1 MTARQESCGLEQKA
15 RGYLTIHFWGG
26 GYQSCIKMY
35 NLVKSLTDSQRREN
49 PRNLQLIHLAKAAFH
64 WLSTLRLP
72 AQHVARLDGTTTQR
86 DLLLEASEAGRH

>member
-15 RGYLTIHFWGG
+15 RGYLTIHFGGG